1 MNHSV
6 EWEAQLHYY
15 KEQLVIIEDL
25 RSKQLEKSI
34 LKQSGLTKEMEQL
47 LERYM
52 QEIKRRLTL
61 HKAPEEQLVM
71 LNTIIEIEDVEDGF
85 IDTYSIVAPNEID
98 PEQGKISLLSPVG
111 SQLLLAPLHEQIEL
125 STPAGTMTIR
135 VISIKQQLA

>member
-6 EWEAQLHYY
+6 EWETQIQNYD
-15 KEQLVIIEDL
+15 KQLVTIEEL
-25 RSKQLEKSI
+25 RSKQLEKYI

-47 LERYM
+47 LDRYM

-61 HKAPEEQLVM
+61 LKAPEEQLVM
-71 LNTIIEIEDVEDGF
+71 LNTIIEIEYVDDGF
-85 IDTYSIVAPNEID
+85 IDTYSIVAPEEID

-125 STPAGTMTIR
+125 STPAGKMTIR
-135 VISIKQQLA
+135 VISIKPQLA